1 MVLNHIQ
8 PVNSRTP
15 PFQACILEVMSSE
28 KANAG
33 DLNASSSNK
42 QAVLPEAMPST
53 KSTSNFNFEKVLAQ
67 RALFGSRNHRTKGRK
82 IKNNGAN
89 LLPSRLSKV
98 SLADDS
104 SD

>member
-1 MVLNHIQ
+1 MVLNHTQ
-8 PVNSRTP
+8 LVESHSP
-15 PFQACILEVMSSE
+15 PFQICILEEMSSE
-28 KANAG
+28 KANVG
-33 DLNASSSNK
+33 DLNASTSNK
-42 QAVLPEAMPST
+42 QAILPNKTP
-53 KSTSNFNFEKVLAQ
+53 STSNSNFEKVLAQ
-67 RALFGSRNHRTKGRK
+67 RALFGSRNYRTRGRK